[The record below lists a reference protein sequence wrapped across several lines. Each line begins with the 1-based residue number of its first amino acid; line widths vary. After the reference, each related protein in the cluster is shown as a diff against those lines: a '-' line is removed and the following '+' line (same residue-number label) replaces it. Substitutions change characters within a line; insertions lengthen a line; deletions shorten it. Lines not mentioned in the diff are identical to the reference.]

1 MVPTYGTCVGG
12 RGGVGGANEGLAVS
26 WALTTSCGRWR
37 PGEGASVHGIVAV
50 DIEHH
55 NNMHVALQH
64 TCKHTYKHTCNM
76 HVNTATR
83 M

>member
-1 MVPTYGTCVGG
+1 MVPTYGACVGG
-12 RGGVGGANEGLAVS
+12 RGGVGGANERLAIS

-55 NNMHVALQH
+55 NNMHVAFN
-64 TCKHTYKHTCNM
+64 T
-76 HVNTATR
+76 HVNTHINTHVTC